1 MSEKNQ
7 EPKLASKAGLI
18 TDFALAVLF
27 FWFMRW
33 VLKSHVPSDDP
44 EIIGLIASF
53 TSLCLTLVFWL
64 AASMLRVTWVDWA
77 RKKSWN

>member
-1 MSEKNQ
+1 MSEEK
-7 EPKLASKAGLI
+7 ERKLISRSGTI
-18 TDFALAVLF
+18 TDLALAVLF
-27 FWFMRW
+27 FLFMRW

-77 RKKSWN
+77 RKKAGK

>member
-1 MSEKNQ
+1 MSEEKGR
-7 EPKLASKAGLI
+7 KLISRSGTI
-18 TDFALAVLF
+18 TDLALAVLF
-27 FWFMRW
+27 FLFMRW
-33 VLKSHVPSDDP
+33 VLKSHVPSNDP

-77 RKKSWN
+77 RKKAGK

>member
-1 MSEKNQ
+1 MSEEDQ
-7 EPKLASKAGLI
+7 EQKLASKAGII
-18 TDFALAVLF
+18 TDLVLAVLF
-27 FWFMRW
+27 FLFMRW
-33 VLKSHVPSDDP
+33 VLKSHVPSNDP

-77 RKKSWN
+77 RKKAGK

>member
-1 MSEKNQ
+1 MSEEK
-7 EPKLASKAGLI
+7 ERKLISKSGTI
-18 TDFALAVLF
+18 TDLALAVLF
-27 FWFMRW
+27 FLFMRW
-33 VLKSHVPSDDP
+33 VLKSHVPSNDP

-77 RKKSWN
+77 RKKAGK